1 MATSRPQSQR
11 KKRIDPTLAADE
23 DPNRT
28 HPTPRINTTR
38 AEAEV
43 VARALLG
50 GEPGTPEWRSWPLD
64 EQAWVLSM
72 RGMSLRAIAREL
84 RIDKDTANRYVR
96 LVEREVAPRR
106 KADRDRYLRRAVAS
120 FEQVKAAAWTQYDGQ
135 PEAMLLTVVRG
146 CERDIAQL
154 HGLFAAAATLDDGSG
169 GGITIT
175 ITKRGEVT
183 VTTPPQGEDA
193 STDSSSEEE

>member
-1 MATSRPQSQR
+1 MATSRPQPQR
-11 KKRIDPTLAADE
+11 KKRIDPTLAPTDD
-23 DPNRT
+23 DPSST
-28 HPTPRINTTR
+28 QPTPRINTTR
-38 AEAEV
+38 AEDEG

-64 EQAWVLSM
+64 EQAWLLAM

-84 RIDKDTANRYVR
+84 HIDKDTANRYVR

-154 HGLFAAAATLDDGSG
+154 RGLFAAAATLDDGTG

-183 VTTPPQGEDA
+183 AATPPRGEDA
-193 STDSSSEEE
+193 SSEE